1 MLFFVA
7 SLCSWRIISTSMA
20 PHLTTDCLKKL
31 FEPAGSVFVAFLFL
45 IIFQFVFK
53 VDFVCAC
60 DPKENLQ
67 VCAIYM
73 SLPAISLCIIVIITE
88 KSSMRIFCSNGTGTT
103 YKCIVFIMSV
113 IKGLSVASLWIIT
126 LLIDG
131 DWYACLKTTNYDLPP
146 YEQIFCKKRK
156 TPAEDAEIQVQKS
169 LSCVSMLFI
178 NFGQKKRTL
187 HGIKYF
193 GSVLIVTSK

>member
-1 MLFFVA
+1 MH
-7 SLCSWRIISTSMA
+7 LCVLEGSFPLSMA
-20 PHLTTDCLKKL
+20 PHLTADYLKKL

-53 VDFVCAC
+53 VDFECPC
-60 DPKENLQ
+60 DPEENSQ

-88 KSSMRIFCSNGTGTT
+88 KSSMSIFCSNGTGTT

-146 YEQIFCKKRK
+146 YEQIFCKKNK
-156 TPAEDAEIQVQKS
+156 TPADDAEIQVQKS

-178 NFGQKKRTL
+178 HFGQKKRKL
-187 HGIKYF
+187 HGIKYC

>member
-1 MLFFVA
+1 
-7 SLCSWRIISTSMA
+7 MA

-53 VDFVCAC
+53 VDFECPC

-67 VCAIYM
+67 VCTIYM
-73 SLPAISLCIIVIITE
+73 SLPAISLCIKVIITE
-88 KSSMRIFCSNGTGTT
+88 ESTRSIFCSNGTGTT

-146 YEQIFCKKRK
+146 YEQIFCKKIK

-169 LSCVSMLFI
+169 LF
-178 NFGQKKRTL
+178 
-187 HGIKYF
+187 
-193 GSVLIVTSK
+193 TSKYAFYLFWTVYIRLAVVEGDTGYTGYEGRYQCGILSNT